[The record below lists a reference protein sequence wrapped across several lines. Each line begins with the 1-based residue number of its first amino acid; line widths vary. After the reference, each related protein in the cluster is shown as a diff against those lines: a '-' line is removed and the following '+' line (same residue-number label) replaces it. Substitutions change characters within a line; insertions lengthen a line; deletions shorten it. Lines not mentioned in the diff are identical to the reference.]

1 MEQISK
7 LPVDFNTW
15 QKLNYDES
23 YYVPNN
29 NPLDSVA
36 QATIKFYKN
45 RLNELDLTEENR
57 DILRDSISRIKHLMN
72 YKI

>member
-7 LPVDFNTW
+7 LPVDLETW
-15 QKLNYDES
+15 KQLGYDAS
-23 YYVPNN
+23 YYTLT

-36 QATIKFYKN
+36 NSAIKFYKN
-45 RLNELDLTEENR
+45 QLDQLNLTEENR
-57 DILRDSISRIKHLMN
+57 EIYRESISRIRSLVN